1 MGTTYSSRRK
11 LRILWLPHNS
21 WGVGRYQRDQYF
33 IDRLCCHHTLHVAT
47 WSDFLPHRITTFINP
62 AAYLHSLRSH
72 KYTQGG
78 YTVHHLPRLPG
89 VLAALSQ
96 SRLGPDALNRKLF
109 IRAVE
114 RIIRE
119 EKIDLIVSAQS
130 LGRGRFLCPFI
141 FDYVDSCGFLSRSDQ
156 KCLEEADR
164 VLCVSERLMAKVIP
178 HNRKAHLLPN
188 GADLKKMR
196 IGTGERVRE
205 KYRLGSDRVVSLIGL
220 TFSQDLYFL
229 EAIEIARRRLPN
241 LKCLLVG
248 KSELLER
255 ALVRFKGPENGLVY
269 TGPVPYSEIQ
279 DYFAASDVGLYPGD
293 DSEFFQA
300 ASPIKIFEYT
310 AARKYVVSSRLE
322 EMEKL
327 GWGNLVFAEPSG
339 NSFAEGIL
347 TALKLMES
355 RQFPATTVAEYDW
368 DTLTRKLEELLQE
381 SQG

>member
-1 MGTTYSSRRK
+1 
-11 LRILWLPHNS
+11 
-21 WGVGRYQRDQYF
+21 
-33 IDRLCCHHTLHVAT
+33 
-47 WSDFLPHRITTFINP
+47 
-62 AAYLHSLRSH
+62 
-72 KYTQGG
+72 
-78 YTVHHLPRLPG
+78 
-89 VLAALSQ
+89 
-96 SRLGPDALNRKLF
+96 
-109 IRAVE
+109 
-114 RIIRE
+114 
-119 EKIDLIVSAQS
+119 
-130 LGRGRFLCPFI
+130 
-141 FDYVDSCGFLSRSDQ
+141 
-156 KCLEEADR
+156 
-164 VLCVSERLMAKVIP
+164 
-178 HNRKAHLLPN
+178 
-188 GADLKKMR
+188 
-196 IGTGERVRE
+196 VRE